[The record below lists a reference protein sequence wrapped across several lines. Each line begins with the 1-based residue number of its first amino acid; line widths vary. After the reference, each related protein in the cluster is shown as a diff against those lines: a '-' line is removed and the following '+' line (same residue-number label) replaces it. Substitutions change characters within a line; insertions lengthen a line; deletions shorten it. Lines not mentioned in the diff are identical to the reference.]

1 MQNDF
6 DQQLGQWFLFALLDE
21 KEQIEQ
27 FTNLASKHVQEWI
40 EGGHDVKEN
49 IPKLIHMSLPEKAS
63 HSTKRARGPNL
74 NEERDNEGRQSN
86 DGTPEDNDKENR
98 KRKPRGET
106 NNSKAKKVKK
116 TSQNKTATKS
126 SNGVL
131 KPPNPKTAEYQ
142 ASVSAVKEIYNSF
155 ATAGFPPSVPAQPPP
170 TSMKTTSSVQPPV
183 NVHLC
188 SPNSFTNPMNTPRT
202 IQQRNVEHRGS
213 PSAGLPPSVQS
224 RASVP
229 RSSPTPTTSSTVIPT
244 IQQQNGGYQTTPSAA
259 FPSSVLAQAPP
270 QGVHPILSSVQ
281 TQANVQ
287 LSSPAP
293 VTTPMSIPCTS
304 QQQNVE
310 HRTTLSETAEIFG
323 RAVACNLHS
332 TDSCDQ
338 YPAGGFSDLLQ
349 RDELTDLREENRRLQ
364 EENKMLRCKLKNQP
378 GKKKKLFISLTIT

>member
-1 MQNDF
+1 
-6 DQQLGQWFLFALLDE
+6 
-21 KEQIEQ
+21 
-27 FTNLASKHVQEWI
+27 
-40 EGGHDVKEN
+40 
-49 IPKLIHMSLPEKAS
+49 MSLPEKAS

-213 PSAGLPPSVQS
+213 PSAGLPPSVPAQMPPPS
-224 RASVP
+224 VQLALPSVQIRASVP

-259 FPSSVLAQAPP
+259 FPSSVLTQAPP

-304 QQQNVE
+304 QQQMWNIE
-310 HRTTLSETAEIFG
+310 QH
-323 RAVACNLHS
+323 C
-332 TDSCDQ
+332 Q
-338 YPAGGFSDLLQ
+338 
-349 RDELTDLREENRRLQ
+349 
-364 EENKMLRCKLKNQP
+364 KQP
-378 GKKKKLFISLTIT
+378 KYLVGQ